1 MKPSGWYRIVCLIGI
16 LGIFFPAPWI
26 WPVQGAPAE
35 PLTLSDAINE
45 ALANNPE
52 ITAARHQLRAADS
65 QVIQARSGLLP
76 QVNVSENYSRTTSP
90 LWVFGNKLNQE
101 RIQVED
107 FDPRRLN
114 DPDAL
119 DNFNTAL
126 SLSWSLFDGG
136 RTWIGWQQA
145 QQAKEVAAL
154 AMRRLEKQIIART
167 ATIYSGLLLAHENR
181 QVVVQSLETAR
192 AHLKVVQDR
201 FRNGL
206 AVKSDVLRA
215 QVRIADLEQQLL
227 QADSRAQVAAAML
240 KAIMGRED
248 GADLL
253 LVTSWQEMEP
263 TAEELERWIAQA
275 LENRL
280 DLKQLQVQEQ
290 IARKG
295 VDRARAGHWPSL
307 ALQGSYDLNSEDAF
321 GDSGESYTVGAVLQ
335 VNLYSGQRIS
345 AQAAEAKALLAKTQ
359 AMQKAL
365 ALGVRV
371 ETQRSYFQA
380 QSAWQSIHVA
390 RTAVEQAREGLRI
403 VTNRYENGLL
413 TIVDLL
419 DAQVA
424 LQQAQTQH
432 FKALYDYQ
440 VARAELALAVGIIDE
455 SFR

>member
-1 MKPSGWYRIVCLIGI
+1 MKPSGWSRIVCLIGI

-26 WPVQGAPAE
+26 RPVQGAPVE

-145 QQAKEVAAL
+145 QQGKEVAAL
-154 AMRRLEKQIIART
+154 ALRRLEKQVIGRT
-167 ATIYSGLLLAHENR
+167 ATAYAGVLLAHENR

-227 QADSRAQVAAAML
+227 QADSRVQVAAAML

-307 ALQGSYDLNSEDAF
+307 ALQGSYNLNSEDAF

-380 QSAWQSIHVA
+380 QSAWQSIQVA

-440 VARAELALAVGIIDE
+440 VARAELALAVGTIDE

>member
-1 MKPSGWYRIVCLIGI
+1 MKLSGWYRIVCLTGI
-16 LGIFFPAPWI
+16 LLTVFPKPWTRAA
-26 WPVQGAPAE
+26 QGAQTE
-35 PLTLSDAINE
+35 PLTLSDAITE

-65 QVIQARSGLLP
+65 QVTQARSGLLP

-126 SLSWSLFDGG
+126 SLTWSLFDGG

-145 QQAKEVAAL
+145 QQAKKVAGLAL
-154 AMRRLEKQIIART
+154 RRLEKQIIACT
-167 ATIYSGLLLAHENR
+167 ATVYARLLLAHENR
-181 QVVVQSLETAR
+181 QVVVQSLDTAR

-227 QADSRAQVAAAML
+227 QAESRVQVGAAML
-240 KAIMGRED
+240 KAVMGRAG

-253 LVTSWQEMEP
+253 LANLQEMEP
-263 TAEELERWIAQA
+263 TVENLEDWIAQA

-345 AQAAEAKALLAKTQ
+345 AEAAEAKALVAKTQ
-359 AMQKAL
+359 AMQRAL

-380 QSAWQSIHVA
+380 QSAWQSIRVA

-440 VARAELALAVGIIDE
+440 VARADLALAVGTIDE